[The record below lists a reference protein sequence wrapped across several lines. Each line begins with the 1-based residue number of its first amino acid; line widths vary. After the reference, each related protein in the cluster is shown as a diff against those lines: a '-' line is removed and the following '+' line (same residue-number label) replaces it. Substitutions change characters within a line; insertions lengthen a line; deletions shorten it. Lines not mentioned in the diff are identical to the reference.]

1 MSVRIALAQINCC
14 VGDIHGNVDRMIA
27 HIKEAQK
34 AGADIIVFPELT
46 ITGYP
51 PEDLLLKKSFIKDNK
66 DAINEIKEAS
76 GSIITIAGFVESSGN
91 IYNAAAVIQN
101 GEVADVYRKSRLPN
115 YGVFDEDRYFK
126 SGSEVS
132 VYRYGKLIFGVNIC
146 EDIWHPGNPAKQQ
159 VRSGNAQLIINISS
173 SPYNL
178 KKPEEREKML
188 TKRASRHGCFLAFC
202 NLVGGQDELVF
213 DGNSC
218 VISDTGEVISRAAQ
232 FQEDLLV
239 TDLDIKRPSRKNG
252 RDTKAQKMPSK
263 HKTVR
268 SVELK
273 PPANRTRRP
282 VLPRKNEFKSE
293 EQEVFD
299 ALVLG
304 TRDYVMKNGFKKTV
318 IGISGGI
325 DSSLVAVI
333 ATEALGAGN
342 LLGIIMP
349 SEYSSKG
356 SVEDSLILA
365 ANLGI
370 ETRNIPISKIFS
382 SYLKSLEV
390 HFEGKPANEAE
401 ENIQARIRGNIL
413 MALSNKFGY
422 LVLSTGNK
430 SEMSVG
436 YGTLYGDMAGGFAV
450 IKDIPK
456 MLIYRLAKFYNRE
469 KGQDVI
475 PVSVINK
482 PPSAELRPEQ
492 KDTDSLPPYEQ
503 LDRILKYYIEDDLSV
518 KEIINKGEDE
528 STVRQVARMVDQ
540 NEYKRRQSPIG
551 IKITGKAFGKDRRMP
566 VTMGY
571 NRSGKSSI
579 S

>member
-14 VGDIHGNVDRMIA
+14 VGDIHGNVNKVIA

-34 AGADIIVFPELT
+34 ADADIIVFPELT
-46 ITGYP
+46 TTGYP
-51 PEDLLLKKSFIKDNK
+51 PEDLLLRKSFIKDNIN
-66 DAINEIKEAS
+66 AINQIKEAS
-76 GSIITIAGFVESSGN
+76 KSIITIAGFVETNDN
-91 IYNAAAVIQN
+91 IYNAAAIIQN
-101 GEVADVYRKSRLPN
+101 GEIVDVYRKSHLPN

-132 VYRYGKLIFGVNIC
+132 VYRFGKFIFGVNIC
-146 EDIWHPGNPAKQQ
+146 EDIWHSGNPAKQQ
-159 VRSGNAQLIINISS
+159 IQSGNAQLIINISS
-173 SPYNL
+173 SPYHF

-188 TKRASRHGCFLAFC
+188 TKRASHYECYLAFC

-218 VISDTGEVISRAAQ
+218 VINDMGEVVSRAAQ

-239 TDLDIKRPSRKNG
+239 TDVDIKKSSKKNSRNN
-252 RDTKAQKMPSK
+252 KAEKVLSK
-263 HKTVR
+263 YKTVK
-268 SVELK
+268 SVKLK
-273 PPANRTRRP
+273 PPENKTRKP
-282 VLPRKNEFKSE
+282 ILTRKNEFKSE
-293 EQEVFD
+293 EQEIFD

-304 TRDYVMKNGFKKTV
+304 TRDYVVKNSFKKTV

-333 ATEALGAGN
+333 ATEALGAKN

-365 ANLGI
+365 ENLGI
-370 ETRNIPISKIFS
+370 EMRNIPISKIFN
-382 SYLKSLEV
+382 SYLESLEV
-390 HFEGKPANEAE
+390 HFNGKPFNETE

-469 KGQDVI
+469 KGHDVI
-475 PVSVINK
+475 PTSVIKK
-482 PPSAELRPEQ
+482 PPSAELRPGQ

-528 STVRQVARMVDQ
+528 STVRQVAKMVDQ
-540 NEYKRRQSPIG
+540 NEYKRRQSPVG

-566 VTMGY
+566 ITMRITDQV
-571 NRSGKSSI
+571 NH
-579 S
+579 